1 MNITDIASLIP
12 QRHPFIM
19 IDSLTRADEEVSET
33 KFTVRAGHLFVE
45 DGFFTE
51 PGLIENMAQTAGAGT
66 GYRLQQEG
74 KVTPIGF
81 IGSLKKLAI
90 SSLPSV
96 GQTISTKI
104 YFLQEVMNVHFVTGK
119 VFVEDKEI
127 ASCEFRIVIAPQ

>member
-12 QRHPFIM
+12 QRPPFVM
-19 IDSLTRADEEVSET
+19 IDSLTRSDEEASET
-33 KFTVRAGHLFVE
+33 RFTIREGHLFVE
-45 DGFFTE
+45 NGFFTE

-81 IGSLKKLAI
+81 IGSMKKLVVSCLPAI
-90 SSLPSV
+90 
-96 GQTISTKI
+96 GETITTKI

-119 VFVEDKEI
+119 VFVDDKEI
-127 ASCEFRIVIAPQ
+127 ASCEFRIVIPPQ